1 MLRRMNDEVRTLSAG
16 PRWRPAIATVACVLA
31 GVMMTTAMP
40 PFQGTGPL
48 VLPALAILF
57 HVLRTAP
64 SPGRLAFWF
73 AFAHQVTLLIWL
85 FYLDPAKSI
94 PTRALVP
101 LQAIA
106 AILFVAAHYGLFGL
120 VVGLIRRR
128 IGPTAVLPLLPVL
141 WLLVELLRSR
151 GELGFPWCLTGAAWL
166 DTPLQPLYAAGGE
179 IGLGTATALSAALL
193 VVVADLL
200 RCGRSPRAW
209 QIALACATAVFW
221 AGLWQGSGP
230 AAAPL
235 APAEQRPAPLL
246 VAAVQADV
254 TQADKWDPARI
265 DSTIVPYTALTRQ
278 AATAGAELVVWAETA
293 VPAYLRFDRSLW
305 DWVQQLAQQSAVP
318 ILLGFPDAR
327 LVPGE
332 LDAEGNRRYERFN
345 AAGIFAADGELV
357 ETYAKHHLVPLG
369 EAIPFQRWLPWLGE
383 IDVGQAE
390 WTPGAPPG
398 PMPLATELGAV
409 PLIPSICF
417 EAVFSHLV
425 RQAVRDGGRVL
436 VNITN
441 DGWFGHRAGPSQH
454 AALSRIRAVECGVPL
469 VRSAN
474 NGISMICGPDGQ
486 VRAAL
491 DLHRRGMITA
501 EIETTGPVTWF
512 VRAGIWPVV
521 GFMLLWAV
529 LAVPFARRDR
539 AGDTPDRP

>member
-1 MLRRMNDEVRTLSAG
+1 MLRPMNDEVRSLPAG
-16 PRWRPAIATVACVLA
+16 PRWRPTVATVACVLA

-40 PFQGTGPL
+40 PFAGTGPL
-48 VLPALAILF
+48 VLPALAIFF
-57 HVLRTAP
+57 HLLRAAP
-64 SPGRLAFWF
+64 HPGRLAFWF
-73 AFAHQVTLLIWL
+73 ALGHQATLLIWL

-106 AILFVAAHYGLFGL
+106 AILFVVAHYWLFGL
-120 VVGLIRRR
+120 AVGLVRRR
-128 IGPTAVLPLLPVL
+128 LGTASVLPLLPVL
-141 WLLVELLRSR
+141 WLLVELLRSV

-166 DTPLQPLYAAGGE
+166 DTPLQPLYAAAGE
-179 IGLGTATALSAALL
+179 IGLGAATALTAALL
-193 VVVADLL
+193 VVIADLL
-200 RCGRSPRAW
+200 RAGRLPRAW
-209 QIALACATAVFW
+209 QTALALATVVCW
-221 AGLWQGSGP
+221 TGLWYGSRPVPAPP
-230 AAAPL
+230 AAA
-235 APAEQRPAPLL
+235 AQRTAPLL
-246 VAAVQADV
+246 AAAVQADV

-278 AATAGAELVVWAETA
+278 AVAAGAELVVWAETA
-293 VPAYLRFDRSLW
+293 VPAYLRYDRDLW
-305 DWVQQLAQQSAVP
+305 VWVQQLAQEGAVP

-357 ETYAKHHLVPLG
+357 DTYAKHHLVPLG
-369 EAIPFQRWLPWLGE
+369 EAIPFQRWLPWLGR

-390 WTPGAPPG
+390 WTPGARPG
-398 PMPLATELGAV
+398 PLPIVTELGAV

-491 DLHRRGMITA
+491 DLHRRGVILA

-512 VRAGIWPVV
+512 VRAGFWPVI
-521 GFMLLWAV
+521 GFMLLWAALV
-529 LAVPFARRDR
+529 APLARRDR
-539 AGDTPDRP
+539 SADSTDEP